1 MSALLR
7 PVHLLITLA
16 LLTSCLALLPPR
28 AGAEPAPAP
37 GFHIPYTD
45 GSPGSWIG
53 SYSIQGVQ
61 AYCID
66 PRRRGSTTAAVGAP
80 RQVLRSM
87 RDVTGRPVPTKD
99 LQRVA
104 WIASTAGVTTSPI
117 RAAAVDTAIYALVGR
132 GRYAWGAVRS
142 EARMR
147 ATGHYAEVRAQARQ
161 LLLRSAR
168 LAGAT
173 RVRLS
178 APSRVYAAGPVTV
191 TATVTTEYG
200 VPVPGVRV
208 TTDHPLDD
216 RGAVTGVTG
225 ADGRVRWTFTPTR
238 VGSAPMTAT
247 ASAVASTF
255 PTVLVPQDHRFQRL
269 VVAGLQHD
277 VHATV
282 TTAVTPAPVGITTV
296 TSATAVDP
304 GDSLTDTVTVTAPA
318 DYHATI
324 TARLHGPFAERPT
337 MSSCTP
343 ETVAGT
349 VTQEWTGSGTFTT
362 PPVGPLT
369 EPGYYTW
376 VEESPPTAITQAA
389 RTTCGQVSE
398 TTLVRR
404 YRPQMATQAST
415 GRALVGAALTD
426 AVTVSDFPEATSGTI
441 TAYLAGPF
449 PSFDQIRCSI
459 AASQRVAV
467 AITGPGRYV
476 TPAIRVT
483 RPGWYSWFEVLPA
496 TPASEAV
503 RTPCRLAVESTLV
516 TRPTPPVVRIDSGPD
531 RAATTARQATPYAGL
546 SVPAVGL
553 KVEAFPTKATQGVLP
568 LPDGPSQAAWY
579 AATARF
585 PDRIGSLLLAGHVS
599 TASGGV
605 GPFGRLARVRP
616 GMRVVIT
623 REGVERVLVVVSTRT
638 YSRSNPLPASAFDQ
652 TGRFRVVLVTC
663 THKVTRPDGSWHYT
677 DNLVVT
683 AREVS

>member
-7 PVHLLITLA
+7 RVHLVTTLA

-28 AGAEPAPAP
+28 ADAGSTPAP
-37 GFHIPYTD
+37 GFSIPAAD

-53 SYSIQGVQ
+53 SYSIRGAQT
-61 AYCID
+61 YCID
-66 PRRRGSTTAAVGAP
+66 PRRRGSSTAAVGAP

-87 RDVTGRPVPTKD
+87 RDVTGRPVSTKD

-104 WIASTAGVTTSPI
+104 WIASTAGVTTNPV

-132 GRYAWGAVRS
+132 GRYAWGAARS

-147 ATGHYAEVRAQARQ
+147 ATGHYDQVRAKARQ
-161 LLLRSAR
+161 LLLRSAHF
-168 LAGAT
+168 AGASH
-173 RVRLS
+173 VRLS
-178 APSRVYAAGPVTV
+178 APSRVYGTGPVSV

-225 ADGRVRWTFTPTR
+225 ADGRVRWTFSPTR
-238 VGSAPMTAT
+238 VGSASMTAVV
-247 ASAVASTF
+247 AAVASRF
-255 PTVLVPQDHRFQRL
+255 PTVLVPQDRRFQRL
-269 VVAGLQHD
+269 VIAGLHHD
-277 VHATV
+277 VRATV
-282 TTAVTPAPVGITTV
+282 TTSVTPAPISITTV
-296 TSATAVDP
+296 TSATVVDP

-324 TARLHGPFAERPT
+324 TARLYGPFAERPT
-337 MSSCTP
+337 ASSCAP
-343 ETVAGT
+343 ETVAWT
-349 VTQEWTGSGTFTT
+349 VTQEWTGSGTFST

-376 VEESPPTAITQAA
+376 VEESPATATTQPA
-389 RTTCGQVSE
+389 RTTCGEVSE

-404 YRPQMATQAST
+404 YRPRVVTQAST
-415 GRALVGAALTD
+415 GRAVVGASLTD
-426 AVTVSDFPEATSGTI
+426 AITVSDFPEATSGTI
-441 TAYLAGPF
+441 NAYLAGPF
-449 PSFDQIRCSI
+449 ASFDQIRCRI

-476 TPAIRVT
+476 TSAIRVT

-496 TPASEAV
+496 TPASEPV

-516 TRPTPPVVRIDSGPD
+516 TRPTPATVRIDSGPD
-531 RAATTARQATPYAGL
+531 RVARTARQATPYAAL

-553 KVEAFPTKATQGVLP
+553 RVQAFPAGATQGVLP
-568 LPDGPSQAAWY
+568 LPDGSNQAAWY

-585 PDRIGSLLLAGHVS
+585 PDRIGNMLVAGHVS
-599 TASGGV
+599 TSSGGV

-616 GMRVVIT
+616 GMRVVVT
-623 REGVERVLVVVSTRT
+623 RDGVERILEVVSTRT

-663 THKVTRPDGSWHYT
+663 THRVTRPDGSWHYT

-683 AREVS
+683 AR